1 MKFIILHETSHRLR
15 LHLDGYERLSFI
27 QADALEYYIK
37 ENENIQAVKVYDR
50 TADIIIH
57 YCDSVCDRENIIK
70 ALAVFSFETCSYDL
84 PEETGRAL
92 NREYEDKL
100 SMIIIKRILNK
111 LFLPHPLQVAITAFN
126 AVRFISSAL
135 ISLKKGQLNVSVLDA
150 TAITASILRND
161 FDTASSVIFLLDVG
175 EMIEEW
181 THKKSIDDLART
193 MSLNIEKVWLKDD
206 DIEKLVSIK
215 EATIGSKIIVRTGN
229 AIPLDGKVISGE
241 ASVNQASMT
250 GESLPVV
257 KNTGSYAYA
266 GTVVEEGELVIAVEK
281 PYGKGKYD
289 RIVKMIEESE
299 SLKSN
304 VEGRAFH
311 LADRLVPYTLLGT
324 VLVYALTRNV
334 TKALSV
340 LMVDF
345 SCAIKLSMPLT
356 VLSAMRQAS
365 SHGITAKGGKFLELI
380 SEADTV
386 VFDKTGTLTHAT
398 PKVVKVIPFGG
409 REEDEMLR
417 TAACLEE
424 HYPHSIANAVV
435 VAAKEKKLEH
445 EEHHSKVEYVVA
457 HGISSS
463 INGEK
468 VVIGSYHFVF
478 DDEGCV
484 VPIEEQDKISE
495 LSAEFTHLYM
505 GISGELAAIICI
517 SDPLRE
523 EAVEVLEQLRLLGV
537 KKTIMMTG
545 DSERTA
551 KKIAKEIGI
560 DEYYSEV
567 LPEDKANY
575 IREEK
580 AAGRKVIMIGDGIN
594 DSPALS
600 EADVGI
606 AISDG
611 AAIAREIADI
621 IISKDDLYTLVTL
634 RKISMLM
641 MNRINKNYRT
651 IIGFNTL
658 LLIMGVA
665 GFISPA
671 TSALMHNLSTVGVS
685 VHGMTNLKEK

>member
-1 MKFIILHETSHRLR
+1 MKFIILHETPHRLR
-15 LHLDGYERLSFI
+15 LHLDGYERLSLI
-27 QADALEYYIK
+27 QADVLEYYIK

-57 YCDSVCDRENIIK
+57 YCDSACDRADIIK
-70 ALAVFSFETCSYDL
+70 ALAVFSFETCSYAL

-100 SMIIIKRILNK
+100 SIAIIKRILNK
-111 LFLPHPLQVAITAFN
+111 LFFPHPLQIVITVFQ
-126 AVRFISSAL
+126 AVRFIGSAL
-135 ISLKKGQLNVSVLDA
+135 MSLKKGQLNVSVLDA

-161 FDTASSVIFLLDVG
+161 FNTASSVIFLLDVG
-175 EMIEEW
+175 EMLEEW

-193 MSLNIEKVWLKDD
+193 MSLNIEKVWLKDGD
-206 DIEKLVSIK
+206 AEKLVSVK
-215 EATIGSKIIVRTGN
+215 DATVGSKIIVRTGN

-241 ASVNQASMT
+241 ASVNQSSMT

-257 KNTGSYAYA
+257 KNAGSYAYA

-281 PYGKGKYD
+281 PYGRGRYD

-311 LADRLVPYTLLGT
+311 LADRLVPYTLLGS
-324 VLVYALTRNV
+324 VLTYALTQNI
-334 TKALSV
+334 TKTLSV

-365 SHGITAKGGKFLELI
+365 SHGISAKGGKFLELT
-380 SEADTV
+380 SKADTV
-386 VFDKTGTLTHAT
+386 VFDKTGTLTYAT

-409 REEDEMLR
+409 RDEDEMLR

-478 DDEGCV
+478 DDEGCA

-495 LSAEFTHLYM
+495 LSTEFTHLYM
-505 GISGELAAIICI
+505 GIAGKLAAIICI
-517 SDPLRE
+517 SDPLRK
-523 EAVEVLEQLRLLGV
+523 EAVAVIEQLRLLGV

-551 KKIAKEIGI
+551 EKIAKEIGV

-606 AISDG
+606 AISNG

-641 MNRINKNYRT
+641 MTRINKNYRT

-665 GFISPA
+665 GLISPA